1 MVETLEDQKAMD
13 QKKKKEED
21 DEKRSRNIIIKGVP
35 EQLNEK
41 MYLTMTELI
50 NILGCTF
57 PYSLTNGGFRIGK
70 LSNVK
75 KSGDSYP
82 RNIKLR
88 LQTTQQKSE
97 MFGLKDN
104 LKKSMKF
111 EKVIFAN
118 DLSSDDLLTYKEVQ
132 TLYNT
137 TKCIGGVTSMMKGS
151 AIIINGVTYR
161 KDNFA
166 SLPLGLTL
174 ENASTV
180 MTAKGT
186 LFQGHCTPLS
196 NFYPCDIRDG
206 EGRTATSVEHLFAMT
221 MAEVCQV
228 DLPTRK
234 LIRAETNPYVIR
246 QHMRKIKKNDKWI
259 NMSMQV
265 LRDIVE
271 LKFTSVPGLM
281 DKLQGYKSDVF
292 FEATR
297 DPKYGCGYFLS
308 QASEITKANVPDSAN
323 LMGKILAKS
332 GTSTSPTHPES
343 E

>member
-1 MVETLEDQKAMD
+1 MKKTAEKTESELNAKLDEYINENRELRGEVERLSKVVETLEDQKAMD

-75 KSGDSYP
+75 KGGDSYP

-132 TLYNT
+132 TLYNA
-137 TKCIGGVTSMMKGS
+137 TKCIGQGV
-151 AIIINGVTYR
+151 
-161 KDNFA
+161 
-166 SLPLGLTL
+166 
-174 ENASTV
+174 
-180 MTAKGT
+180 
-186 LFQGHCTPLS
+186 
-196 NFYPCDIRDG
+196 
-206 EGRTATSVEHLFAMT
+206 
-221 MAEVCQV
+221 
-228 DLPTRK
+228 
-234 LIRAETNPYVIR
+234 
-246 QHMRKIKKNDKWI
+246 
-259 NMSMQV
+259 
-265 LRDIVE
+265 
-271 LKFTSVPGLM
+271 
-281 DKLQGYKSDVF
+281 
-292 FEATR
+292 
-297 DPKYGCGYFLS
+297 S
-308 QASEITKANVPDSAN
+308 QA
-323 LMGKILAKS
+323 
-332 GTSTSPTHPES
+332 
-343 E
+343 